1 MHAGEGGG
9 TPIRDR
15 RVLVCVYYYSRYFM
29 LRLYSRVAS
38 VRYNTRLFKVLLVE
52 HRHTYKSCHAAT
64 NLPRRTDRPART
76 GRG

>member
-52 HRHTYKSCHAAT
+52 VPHI
-64 NLPRRTDRPART
+64 
-76 GRG
+76 

>member
-1 MHAGEGGG
+1 MHGPIIFLTVVDPRACGGG
-9 TPIRDR
+9 RGHADPRSP

-52 HRHTYKSCHAAT
+52 VPHI
-64 NLPRRTDRPART
+64 
-76 GRG
+76 